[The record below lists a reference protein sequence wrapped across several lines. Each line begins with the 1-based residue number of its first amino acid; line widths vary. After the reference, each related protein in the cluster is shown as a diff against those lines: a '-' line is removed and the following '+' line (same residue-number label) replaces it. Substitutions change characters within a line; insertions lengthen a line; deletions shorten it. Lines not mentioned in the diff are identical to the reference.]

1 MTTDAYQLGA
11 VTAILEDLIA
21 DLMGG
26 DGDNHEITPGQA
38 GGCVAVSYT
47 PPPLPTTRIVETPV
61 VPVSFKKQ
69 HTSS

>member
-38 GGCVAVSYT
+38 GGCVVCEAVARAE
-47 PPPLPTTRIVETPV
+47 TRLRAV
-61 VPVSFKKQ
+61 Q
-69 HTSS
+69 